1 VHLEKHFT
9 INILGQE
16 LSVLTDSGDE
26 HVARVV
32 KYVNDK
38 VEEVGKT
45 SNNINTLNIVI
56 LVALN
61 IADEYFKFKGV
72 EEDICNQLE
81 GRSEELLNLINE
93 IR

>member
-1 VHLEKHFT
+1 VYLEKHFN

-32 KYVNDK
+32 KYVNEK

-45 SNNINTLNIVI
+45 SNNSNTLNIVI

-72 EEDICNQLE
+72 KEDICNQLE

>member
-1 VHLEKHFT
+1 VYLEKHFN

-72 EEDICNQLE
+72 KEDICNQLE